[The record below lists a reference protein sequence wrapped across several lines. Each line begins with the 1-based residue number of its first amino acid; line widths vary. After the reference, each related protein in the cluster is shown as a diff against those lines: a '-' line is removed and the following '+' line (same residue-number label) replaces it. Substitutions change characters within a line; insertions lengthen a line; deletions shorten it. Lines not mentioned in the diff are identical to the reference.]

1 MKPLIHEGKGMAHH
15 EDAEKA
21 WIEFHIGEMVADY
34 SCLRKKNVSKR
45 SIIDHHLSQW
55 RHSLKRRPAPLDD
68 AFFIHLALIGIYPV
82 DDLDEWKNIIGD
94 MIRSIATRL
103 PQDIK
108 DIS

>member
-1 MKPLIHEGKGMAHH
+1 MAHH